1 MLLTRAAISKVH
13 YIYDTLR
20 PNLQIQKEYT
30 QYDFIDIEISQ
41 HAYQPK
47 VLRESTRKRY
57 FTLQIKVVGYEKYY
71 YTPLE
76 RH

>member
-41 HAYQPK
+41 HAYAH
-47 VLRESTRKRY
+47 VSIY
-57 FTLQIKVVGYEKYY
+57 IGLQM
-71 YTPLE
+71 P
-76 RH
+76 